1 MELLTKR
8 KVISLIVY
16 MPRFSDSLFLAKQA
30 SKWLIVFNTGT
41 FVTFVACHVLEY
53 FIQLFDKDQCSIPNY
68 IRERKLY
75 YRFRQSC
82 DSTNICQNR
91 CNKSLPS
98 YYLLQRFKTIAIGVD
113 FVNTYYE
120 NFDNHCNKVEFCH
133 NKSIYLLQLF

>member
-1 MELLTKR
+1 MVASI
-8 KVISLIVY
+8 KVFDVQFKK
-16 MPRFSDSLFLAKQA
+16 FSALF
-30 SKWLIVFNTGT
+30 
-41 FVTFVACHVLEY
+41 
-53 FIQLFDKDQCSIPNY
+53 PNY

-91 CNKSLPS
+91 CNKSLRS

-113 FVNTYYE
+113 FVNTYYN
-120 NFDNHCNKVEFCH
+120 NFDNHCNKVEFRH